1 MINRRNFLTT
11 TGLGAGAFLM
21 LPTRSRAETLT
32 PEAVF
37 HDPDQPV
44 LGNPDGDITIAEFF
58 DYQCPFCKKDH
69 PIVESFIKR
78 DGKIR
83 LVMKDWPIFGPPS
96 VRASQLVLGASTFGQ
111 YRTGFEALMAT
122 RGRLTDSEIDTLLT
136 KAGIDVARAE
146 AAYKKEKPRWD
157 GLLARNASQ
166 ASALGL
172 QGTPGFVIGNVIYSG
187 LMDDDALTKAVAK
200 ARA

>member
-1 MINRRNFLTT
+1 MINRRSFLTT
-11 TGLGAGAFLM
+11 TGLGAGALLV

-32 PEAVF
+32 ADAIF
-37 HDPDQPV
+37 RDPDQPV

-69 PIVESFIKR
+69 PIVESFVKR

-96 VRASQLVLGASTFGQ
+96 LYASQLVLGASTFGG
-111 YRTGFEALMAT
+111 YRKGLEALMDT
-122 RGRLTDSEIDTLLT
+122 PGRLTDDEIDKLLT
-136 KAGIDVARAE
+136 DAGVDLAKAK
-146 AAYKKEKPRWD
+146 AAYNAEKTRWD
-157 GLLARNASQ
+157 GLLARTSGQ
-166 ASALGL
+166 ATALGL
-172 QGTPGFVIGNVIYSG
+172 RGTPAFVIGHVIYSG